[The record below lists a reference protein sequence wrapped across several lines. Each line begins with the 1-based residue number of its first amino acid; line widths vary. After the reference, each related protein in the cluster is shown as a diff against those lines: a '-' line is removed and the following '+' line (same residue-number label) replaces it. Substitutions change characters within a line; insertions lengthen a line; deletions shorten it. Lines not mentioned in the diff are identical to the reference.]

1 MSSPVV
7 GFGID
12 AQYAERYPY
21 GLQDL
26 CLRYHDRLTH
36 LSVVSLRNVQQAEWF
51 KGECAKDLPVI
62 HHLSNVA
69 PADVDGPHLNHLEFL
84 DDISRNLEAI
94 WSCEDVGIWSLG
106 PYGIPYF
113 APPVFEPEAADNIA
127 EGIRSVLERSSID
140 FLAEIPSCS
149 FLIGKMS
156 LGDFFH
162 RLVERAKCR
171 LVLDVGHVYS
181 YALFRGEDPGAVLQ
195 SLPLS
200 AVRELHVAG
209 AKISPRYEYRYIDT
223 HSDPILKEVEELLL
237 LAVEMCPELRCITFE
252 LGFSIAAD
260 LIDSELD
267 RLEKTLQQVAW
278 TPKLQQS
285 RATAKHS

>member
-12 AQYAERYPY
+12 AQYTARYPH
-21 GLQDL
+21 GLQNL

-36 LSVVSLRNVQQAEWF
+36 LSVVSLRNVRQAEWF
-51 KGECAKDLPVI
+51 KRECAKGLPII

-69 PADVDGPHLNHLEFL
+69 PADVDGPHLNRLQLL
-84 DDISRNLEAI
+84 DDISRELKAI
-94 WSCEDVGIWSLG
+94 WSCEDIGIWSLG

-113 APPVFEPEAADNIA
+113 APPVFEAEVADNVA
-127 EGIRSVLERSSID
+127 EGVRSVLERSSVD

-149 FLIGKMS
+149 FVIGKMT
-156 LGDFFH
+156 LGNFFH

-181 YALFRGEDPGAVLQ
+181 YALFRGEEPNRVLQ
-195 SLPLS
+195 SLPLT

-223 HSDPILKEVEELLL
+223 HCDPILKEVEELLL
-237 LAVEMCPELRCITFE
+237 LAVETCPELRCITFE
-252 LGFSIAAD
+252 LGFSISAD
-260 LIDSELD
+260 LIESELD
-267 RLEKTLQQVAW
+267 RLEKTLNRVAW
-278 TPKLQQS
+278 APKLQVPQ
-285 RATAKHS
+285 AA